1 MLTEYIN
8 AAMER
13 AVYEKLDDGY
23 YYGEIPG
30 IWGVYAHERTLEET
44 RRELKS
50 VLEDWILIGLR
61 KGEQLP
67 LIDGIDLSIQSVA

>member
-1 MLTEYIN
+1 MLTEYID
-8 AAMER
+8 AAMRR

-30 IWGVYAHERTLEET
+30 VWGVYAHEKTLVDT
-44 RRELKS
+44 QRELKS

-67 LIDGIDLSIQSVA
+67 ILDGIDLSIHGVA